1 MFVMTLKSMQ
11 LSDSDYQTI
20 GELCAIHGALVVPA
34 DAALSISFP
43 TIRHDGYDSHGDDR
57 AALAYSLLSSLRHAA
72 VNQDIE
78 IPSTDMPGGDDVGM

>member
-1 MFVMTLKSMQ
+1 MTLKSMQ

-43 TIRHDGYDSHGDDR
+43 TIRHDGYDSHGEDR
-57 AALAYSLLSSLRHAA
+57 AALAYNLLSSLRHAA
-72 VNQDIE
+72 ANQNIE
-78 IPSTDMPGGDDVGM
+78 IPSTDMPGGDDVSL